1 MRLALAT
8 AVFASLFAA
17 LPATAAAPGR
27 IQVVAREF
35 SYSLSRPQL
44 RSGRWNIIEVYNLG
58 EDEHDFRLQRIGGR
72 KVWGLPKILP
82 GQRKVLG
89 AKLPVGRY
97 RIWCSVADHAA
108 RGMKSR
114 LRVIPPP
121 PPPA

>member
-8 AVFASLFAA
+8 AVFAALFAA
-17 LPATAAAPGR
+17 VPATAAAPGR

-35 SYSLSRPQL
+35 RFSLSRPQL

-58 EDEHDFRLQRIGGR
+58 EDEHDFRMQRIGGR

-89 AKLPVGRY
+89 AKLPNGRY
-97 RIWCSVADHAA
+97 RIWCSVADHLA
-108 RGMKSR
+108 RGMKTQ
-114 LRVIPPP
+114 LRVVPPP
-121 PPPA
+121 PPRP

>member
-17 LPATAAAPGR
+17 MPATAAAPGR

-35 SYSLSRPQL
+35 RFSLSRPQL

-58 EDEHDFRLQRIGGR
+58 EDEHDLRLQRIGGT
-72 KVWGLPKILP
+72 KVWGVTKLLP
-82 GQRKVLG
+82 GQRKVFG

-97 RIWCSVADHAA
+97 RIWCSVGDHLA
-108 RGMKSR
+108 RGMKTQ

-121 PPPA
+121 PPPS